1 MKTAPVLTPL
11 EKSIENKAIMVL
23 GHLLARGLKGDA
35 LPDVTSWHQARK
47 YASAA
52 MSWCQSKIELRPFK
66 DANGKDDLSLPRLH
80 SRRRGGATHRL
91 WTRVIELC
99 DAHLGA

>member
-1 MKTAPVLTPL
+1 MKSPSVVVLSPL
-11 EKSIENKAIMVL
+11 EQSIENKAIAVL

-35 LPDVTSWHQARK
+35 APDVTSWHQARK

-52 MSWCQSKIELRPFK
+52 MSWCQSKVELRPFK
-66 DANGKDDLSLPRLH
+66 DGKPRLH
-80 SRRRGGATHRL
+80 SRRRGGAGHRL

-99 DAHLGA
+99 DGHLSNV